1 MNSGGANSPFWWM
14 AGASLL
20 TSAAAISFSAI
31 ILAFSMEWRQRLLPH
46 LLSFS
51 IGTLLGAAFQGL
63 IPHALERVPASRL
76 FPVFL
81 AGVVGFM
88 ILERLMLWR
97 HCHEGDCEAH
107 ATFAVLVLVG
117 DAMHNFVDGI
127 LIAATFL
134 TSVPLGIATSLA
146 VMSHEVPQALGGLCH
161 PPAQRLLA
169 AACADLEQPRE
180 RHHARGSVGGLGMPA
195 VSACGGAVCN
205 GAGRRGLCLCSNGG
219 PRAQSA
225 SLRPLETTRRS
236 TGLDRRGHGDD
247 RPVPIGQPCV
257 LTEQGRGQTLTAI
270 EPLEPFDQSDTL
282 KPI

>member
-107 ATFAVLVLVG
+107 ATSAVLVLVG

-146 VMSHEVPQALGGLCH
+146 VMSHEVPQELGDFAILLHNGYSPRRALIWNSLASATTPVGALVAWVCLPYLH
-161 PPAQRLLA
+161 AAVPYVMALA
-169 AACADLEQPRE
+169 AAGFVYVAMADLVPSLHRCARLKQ
-180 RHHARGSVGGLGMPA
+180 HAVQLALIVAGM
-195 VSACGGAVCN
+195 VMID
-205 GAGRRGLCLCSNGG
+205 RF
-219 PRAQSA
+219 QSGNHA
-225 SLRPLETTRRS
+225 
-236 TGLDRRGHGDD
+236 H
-247 RPVPIGQPCV
+247 
-257 LTEQGRGQTLTAI
+257 
-270 EPLEPFDQSDTL
+270 
-282 KPI
+282 